1 MTKQIS
7 IKIFGEEY
15 EVRGDETV
23 ESILKEIENML
34 NTATEA
40 GKTRG
45 YKGEDLKRIAVIETM
60 VDLVSQK
67 RKLEKQAQE
76 CIDILQEINF
86 ELEKKFELD

>member
-1 MTKQIS
+1 MTRQIS

-15 EVRGDETV
+15 EVRGDEKL
-23 ESILKEIENML
+23 ESILKEIESML

-40 GKTRG
+40 GKKRG

-60 VDLVSQK
+60 VDLISQK
-67 RKLEKQAQE
+67 RKLEKHAQD